1 MPGLF
6 PASSALRR
14 GLSLVVVAAAL
25 LAPVVLPAAAG
36 SGSGPQAPKFG
47 PAIEGYAEYEGQKKC
62 KPKPKRGV
70 LAFQQLL
77 LTTYP
82 DSTWFGI
89 SRACDIGGTSE
100 HKEGRAIDWSR
111 DATNPAQRKTV
122 SELLDWLFATD
133 EHGNEHAMVRRLGI
147 MYIVWNRRIWSTWDQ
162 GWDIYCIQKRKK
174 CKDTDSKSALHPHT
188 DHVHFSFGW
197 DGARKKTSFWKTEV
211 SFDQPPVPVEEPPA
225 PGEPPP
231 GV

>member
-1 MPGLF
+1 M
-6 PASSALRR
+6 LRR

-25 LAPVVLPAAAG
+25 LAPVALPAAAT
-36 SGSGPQAPKFG
+36 SPQSPKFG
-47 PAIEGYAEYEGQKKC
+47 PVIEDYAQYEGQKKC
-62 KPKPKRGV
+62 KPKAKPGV

-77 LTTYP
+77 QTTYP

-111 DATNPAQRKTV
+111 DATNPAQRKSV
-122 SELLDWLFATD
+122 SELLDWLFAPD
-133 EHGNEHAMVRRLGI
+133 DRGNENAMLRRLGI

-162 GWDIYCIQKRKK
+162 GWDIYCVQKRKK
-174 CKDTDSKSALHPHT
+174 CKDPDSKSALHPHT

-197 DGARKKTSFWKTEV
+197 DGARMKTSFFRPDI
-211 SFDQPPVPVEEPPA
+211 SFEELPVPVEELPVPVEEPA
-225 PGEPPP
+225 PRL
-231 GV
+231 VD